1 MEDPLLPISPPSPRG
16 AARLLRASA
25 CAAVVALLSL
35 TVSSS
40 LSPSPESS
48 PGRAVPGDLVT
59 FDPLDAEG
67 LGRALEAAW
76 SEVAPGEV
84 PSLAPEGMPGDIGD
98 LPARERKRLFVRS
111 VLPHV
116 LKTNR
121 LIGAERQRLEAALLR
136 VEQGAG
142 LEESEAAW
150 LQDLS
155 ARYREGDGTPE
166 RLRDAPATL
175 LRSLLLRVDVVP
187 PSLALAQA
195 AIESGWGSSRF
206 SIEGNALFG
215 QWVFSKGRGMVPEGQ
230 APGAGYGLARF
241 DTIGDAVESYI
252 RNLNTLW
259 AYREF
264 RERRGVVRAQGKPL
278 DSVDLAGGL
287 LLYSERREEYV
298 EDVRR
303 MIRGN
308 RMARYDGARLAAVD
322 RSRLAAILGA
332 RGLLTTNR
340 TSSGGPPDA

>member
-1 MEDPLLPISPPSPRG
+1 MEDPLLPNLPPYRRG
-16 AARLLRASA
+16 AARLLRASV
-25 CAAVVALLSL
+25 CAPALALLSL

-40 LSPSPESS
+40 LSPSPEL
-48 PGRAVPGDLVT
+48 PTGDAVRGELVT
-59 FDPLDAEG
+59 FDPVDAEV

-84 PSLAPEGMPGDIGD
+84 PGLAPESLPGDLGD
-98 LPARERKRLFVRS
+98 LPAKERKRLFVRS

-116 LKTNR
+116 LKANR
-121 LIGAERQRLEAALLR
+121 LIARERQRLQEALR
-136 VEQGAG
+136 GVEQGRG
-142 LEESEAAW
+142 LAEGETAW
-150 LQDLS
+150 LEDLA
-155 ARYREGDGTPE
+155 ARYREEDGASE
-166 RLRDAPATL
+166 RLREAPVAI

-206 SIEGNALFG
+206 SQEGNALFG
-215 QWVFSKGRGMVPEGQ
+215 QWIFSKGRGMIPEGQ
-230 APGAGYGLARF
+230 APGAGYGVARF
-241 DTIGDAVESYI
+241 ETIGDAVESYV

-259 AYREF
+259 AYQEF
-264 RERRGVVRAQGKPL
+264 RERRAAVRAQGKPL

-308 RMARYDGARLAAVD
+308 RMARFDGARLAAVD
-322 RSRLAAILGA
+322 RSRFAAILGA
-332 RGLLTTNR
+332 QGLLTTSR